1 MVAARR
7 DQRMVSAARQTGADT
22 AQCGFP
28 DRMEHHLPR
37 MGISGG
43 LVLTS
48 EAPARKSAV
57 RLWFF
62 QLGCNFL
69 WSILFFVCR
78 SPLLGMAG
86 HRGARCPGDP
96 LSRPQCK
103 RTRRCRMGSSSL
115 TSAGS
120 SSPPTSTPISSLRTG
135 RGCKPGK
142 GAMCSRTKDLKNS
155 PGKETPGDSTAY
167 RIRRLFQQR
176 QPAQHIPEPD
186 RRTGHRLGDRKAHQL
201 LSAAISFITRT
212 TASIFI
218 PSGSVPTA
226 ATISAGSEHVHIE
239 MNHHLRRPARF
250 QPGPERIA
258 VRSHLFG
265 GEMLYPVL
273 MLAGLDLAPLPV
285 AQPYEQDFR
294 RVDGGGSSATIFASP
309 CPMRPSRPWLGSG

>member
-1 MVAARR
+1 MKKIWAYILPTVLCFVLGDLPDGCARR

-28 DRMEHHLPR
+28 DRMEHHLLC

-103 RTRRCRMGSSSL
+103 RTRRCRM
-115 TSAGS
+115 A
-120 SSPPTSTPISSLRTG
+120 LR
-135 RGCKPGK
+135 P
-142 GAMCSRTKDLKNS
+142 L
-155 PGKETPGDSTAY
+155 P
-167 RIRRLFQQR
+167 L
-176 QPAQHIPEPD
+176 
-186 RRTGHRLGDRKAHQL
+186 
-201 LSAAISFITRT
+201 
-212 TASIFI
+212 
-218 PSGSVPTA
+218 
-226 ATISAGSEHVHIE
+226 
-239 MNHHLRRPARF
+239 
-250 QPGPERIA
+250 
-258 VRSHLFG
+258 
-265 GEMLYPVL
+265 
-273 MLAGLDLAPLPV
+273 LAPLRHLPQRLYPRCERDGAV
-285 AQPYEQDFR
+285 NRGKARCAAGR
-294 RVDGGGSSATIFASP
+294 RFEKSP
-309 CPMRPSRPWLGSG
+309 GRKLPGIRRRIA